1 MRPDQ
6 LERLRDLEERLADV
20 VLEEADPDTW
30 PGAGKPLASLT
41 QQERGDRFWCK
52 RNAAATF
59 GLLER
64 TVRTLADAVAPH
76 GGRDESHDDE
86 LGNEIERMEREGVVG
101 PPNGVKPRQ
110 VLIRPA
116 GEMNPVPN
124 L

>member
-30 PGAGKPLASLT
+30 PGAGQPLADLT
-41 QQERGDRFWCK
+41 QQQRGDRFWCK

-76 GGRDESHDDE
+76 GGRCEEHDDE
-86 LGNEIERMEREGVVG
+86 LGNEIERMEREASKVLDRAMKAAKASAGG
-101 PPNGVKPRQ
+101 P
-110 VLIRPA
+110 A
-116 GEMNPVPN
+116 
-124 L
+124 

>member
-30 PGAGKPLASLT
+30 PGAGKPLADLT
-41 QQERGDRFWCK
+41 QQQRGDRFWCK

-76 GGRDESHDDE
+76 GGRGEEHDDE
-86 LGNEIERMEREGVVG
+86 LGNEIERMEREASKVLDRAMKAAKASAGG
-101 PPNGVKPRQ
+101 P
-110 VLIRPA
+110 A
-116 GEMNPVPN
+116 
-124 L
+124 

>member
-30 PGAGKPLASLT
+30 PGAGRPLAGLSRE
-41 QQERGDRFWCK
+41 ERGNRFWCK

-64 TVRTLADAVAPH
+64 TVRTLADASTPH
-76 GGRDESHDDE
+76 TGRTPEHEDE
-86 LGNEIERMEREGVVG
+86 LGNEIERMEREAAVVLDRAMKAAKASAGG
-101 PPNGVKPRQ
+101 P
-110 VLIRPA
+110 A
-116 GEMNPVPN
+116 
-124 L
+124 